1 MEVEVMENKFPENM
15 KRLRIKHG
23 YSFREL
29 ERLLKN
35 AGCNITA
42 STLNRYES
50 GDIPNV
56 PYESIV
62 AIANVLQVQ
71 PSVLMGWDEPTY
83 YTDPETARLAQLLH
97 DNPQYKVMFDSTKDL
112 DAESVKKIIEFIKY
126 QRHLEGYDD

>member
-1 MEVEVMENKFPENM
+1 MQNKFPENM
-15 KRLRIKHG
+15 KRLRLQHE

-29 ERLLKN
+29 ERLLKG

-42 STLNRYES
+42 STLFRYES

-62 AIANVLQVQ
+62 ALANVFHVQ

-83 YTDPETARLAQLLH
+83 YTDAETARLAQLLH

-112 DAESVKKIIEFIKY
+112 DAESVQKIIDFIKY
-126 QRHLEGYDD
+126 QRHLEGYDN